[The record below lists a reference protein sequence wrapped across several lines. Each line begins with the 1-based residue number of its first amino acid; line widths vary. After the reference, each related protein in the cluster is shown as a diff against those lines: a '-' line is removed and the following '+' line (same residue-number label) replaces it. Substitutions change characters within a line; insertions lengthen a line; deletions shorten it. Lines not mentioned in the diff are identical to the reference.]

1 MIEGLSKRYPT
12 TAGRQIEILKEV
24 DLVLHRG
31 DSLAVMGASGIG
43 KSTLLQILGTLDRP
57 NSGRMFFQGVDVF
70 SLANDRLAKF
80 RNQSIG
86 FVFQFHHLLPEFT
99 AIENVMMPVL
109 IRGRKRHQAY
119 HTSKQ
124 ILDRVGLGER
134 IDHRVTDLSGGEQ
147 QRVALARALILRP
160 ALLLADEPTGNL
172 DKQTGKQIH
181 DLLIELNR
189 EMKMTMVVVTHN
201 PDLAALLSRR
211 VTIVDGALIELN

>member
-1 MIEGLSKRYPT
+1 MIEGLSKKFPT

-31 DSLAVMGASGIG
+31 DSLAVVGASGIG
-43 KSTLLQILGTLDRP
+43 KSTFLQILGTLDRP
-57 NSGRMFFQGVDVF
+57 DSGRMFFHGVDVF
-70 SLANDRLAKF
+70 SLNNDRLAKF

-109 IRGRKRHQAY
+109 IRGRKRHKAY
-119 HTSKQ
+119 QTSRQ
-124 ILDRVGLGER
+124 ILERVGLAER